1 MAASLQ
7 AAATLMTPAK
17 LRYSPSTS
25 LRSSPAICKSFGVDP
40 TAGARL
46 TCSLAQRCAEAA
58 KLAGF
63 ALAAS
68 AVVVSVSPPLH

>member
-17 LRYSPSTS
+17 LRSSSTS
-25 LRSSPAICKSFGVDP
+25 LRSSPVVSKAFGVDP

-68 AVVVSVSPPLH
+68 AVVVSVSTHLR